1 MDVFS
6 LRDSIIDSYNKYVSS
21 FLTIKDDRL
30 YELVERELDSGFLW
44 PEPLIQLNPA
54 FEFGPDLESLTKE
67 GTLHPE
73 CLKIFAQKR
82 KDGTIL
88 GPLRF
93 YQHQVEGIRAARASE
108 NYVLTTGTGS
118 GKSLSYIVPIVDHVL
133 RTGSGKGIKAI
144 IVYPMN
150 ALANSQLGEL
160 KKFLEFGYPKGHPPV
175 TFRRYTGQESEEERQ
190 EIIANPPDIL
200 LTNYVMLELVLTRP
214 RERRLVGA
222 LRDLRFLVLDE
233 LHTYRG
239 RQGADVALLVRRLR
253 NVSGTKD
260 ILHIGTSATLLS
272 SGSWNE
278 IQKEISQ
285 VASTIFGVEVK
296 PENIIGET
304 LKRVT
309 REYPFDDQSVLDQLK
324 KAIHTPSSKRI
335 HSTDEFVNDVLAS
348 WIESTLGVRRDSEG
362 DRLVRCEP
370 MPIKGPDSVTR
381 RLLELTGESQDACES
396 AIRDLL
402 LCARNF
408 KDERG
413 MPFFSFKLHQFIS
426 KGESVYASPEPEDKR
441 YITLQAQQFV
451 PGSNRKKVL
460 LPLAFCRECG
470 QEYYVVRRFTDES
483 GNIRYVPRE
492 LSDMQAN
499 EEDGEPGF
507 LFISSSRPWPTDL
520 EKIIARLPDSW
531 LDDDTGGKP
540 RIKRTRKDKL
550 PHPVFISSDGIEGG
564 GDIRA
569 AWFRAPFKFC
579 MHCGVDYSSY
589 QRSDFG
595 KLATLGSEGRS
606 TATTVLSLSAIQKLR
621 KEKELPEKAKKL
633 LTFTDNRQDASLQAG
648 HFNDFVEIALLRSAL
663 LKAIK
668 EKSQEGITHENLTLE
683 VFKALNLPLELYAV
697 NPNVE
702 YLQKE
707 KTQKALREVLGYY
720 LYRDLKRGWRI
731 TSPNLE
737 QTGLL
742 KIDYLSL
749 KEFCSDTEKWK
760 RFHPVLANA
769 TASEREYISRVL
781 LDYMRRELSI
791 RVRYLDQLEQEKIQH
806 NSSQYLIPPWAIDE
820 NERMVQA
827 TIAFPCSRPGNR
839 VPENHVYISPRGGFA
854 LFLKRRGTLSSTV
867 ESLKVDDVKE
877 IINDLLDA
885 LTIPGLVQ
893 KVVEPNGD
901 IPPGY
906 QLNAS
911 ALLWRLGDGKRGY
924 HDPIRVPNAP
934 QKGHKTNPFFVSF
947 YRADNRELMNLEARE
962 HTAQVP
968 ADVREEREEAF
979 REGRL
984 PILFCSPTMELGVDI
999 SQLNVVG
1006 MRNVPPTP
1014 SNYAQRSGRAGR
1026 SGQPALIITYCAAGS
1041 PHDQYFFRRPSLMVA
1056 GSVLPP
1062 RIDLAN
1068 EDLLRSHI
1076 HAIWLYEARLD
1087 LKASLGDVL
1096 DVEGDEP
1103 TLALKEHVK
1112 QALMDKEARGRTYE
1126 RAKVAL
1132 LDAVR
1137 AFSESVL
1144 EGGEDKGYQWVKR
1157 VIDQIP
1163 QSFENACER
1172 WRNLYS
1178 SALAQVKRQNKIIQD
1193 ASRSTKDRNHAKT
1206 LRNEAEKQLDLLLKT
1221 DEELQSDFY
1230 SYRYFASEGFIPGY
1244 NFPRLPLAAYIP
1256 GRRIRTET
1264 KEFLSRPRFLAISE
1278 FGPRSIIYH
1287 EGSRYII
1294 NKVILPVDA
1303 DEKGITQ
1310 QGVMCEECGYLHEA
1324 KNGVT
1329 PDCCLN
1335 CGSRLPMAWTNLFR
1349 MQNVSTKR
1357 RDRINSDEEER
1368 LRQGYDLR
1376 TAFRFNEK
1384 DGRPVIK
1391 TAVLYN
1397 SEGEKLVTLKYGHA
1411 ALLWRINLG
1420 WKRRK
1425 NKAEVGFVLDCE
1437 RGYWA
1442 KSESEQD
1449 ENGAGDPMSPCKQ
1462 RVVPFVEDRKNC
1474 ILLKFHQKLSL
1485 EKAASL
1491 QAALKK
1497 AIQAYFHIED
1507 SELQVEPLPSPE
1519 KRSIFLFYEAAE
1531 GGAGVLRR
1539 LVEEQEALPNIAR
1552 EALSICHFDP
1562 ETGQDLRFAHGV
1574 SEECDAACYDCLLSY
1589 YNQRDHRLLDRKLLP
1604 SLLLSMASGKIECS
1618 PSVRSRDEHLERL
1631 LRLSESSLE
1640 KKWLHFIADSG
1651 LRLPTHSQIH
1661 IEDCNVR
1668 IDFLYKDE
1676 GVAVFIDGPH
1686 HDNKDQSALDI
1697 EQSECLEDL
1706 GYHVIRFRY
1715 EEDWDDIVGQYP
1727 DLFGVNEKG
1736 ASSPAIGK

>member
-6 LRDSIIDSYNKYVSS
+6 LRDSLIDSYSKYVRS
-21 FLTIKDDRL
+21 FLTIKDDRIH
-30 YELVERELDSGFLW
+30 ELVERELNAGFFW

-54 FEFGPDLESLTKE
+54 FEFGPDLESLIKQ

-73 CLKIFAQKR
+73 CFKIFAQK
-82 KDGTIL
+82 KEDGTNL

-93 YQHQVEGIRAARASE
+93 YHHQVEGIKAAKSCE
-108 NYVLTTGTGS
+108 NYVLTSGTGS

-133 RTGSGKGIKAI
+133 RTGSGNGIKAI

-160 KKFLEFGYPKGHPPV
+160 KKFLEFGYPKGQPPV
-175 TFRRYTGQESEEERQ
+175 TFKRYTGQESEEERQ
-190 EIIANPPDIL
+190 VIIANPPDIL

-214 RERRLVGA
+214 RERKLVDA
-222 LRDLRFLVLDE
+222 LKDLRFLVLDE

-239 RQGADVALLVRRLR
+239 RQGADVAFLVRRLH
-253 NVSGTKD
+253 NLSGAKE

-272 SGSWNE
+272 SGSWSE
-278 IQKEISQ
+278 IQKEIST
-285 VASTIFGVEVK
+285 VASTLFGVKVK
-296 PENIIGET
+296 PENIIGES

-309 REYPFDDQSVLDQLK
+309 REYSFYDQAVLDQLK

-335 HSTDEFVNDVLAS
+335 RSTEEFINDVLAS
-348 WIESTLGVRRDSEG
+348 WIESTLGVQRDSDG
-362 DRLVRCEP
+362 CRLVRCEP
-370 MPIKGPDSVTR
+370 MPIRGPDSVTK
-381 RLLELTGESQDACES
+381 RLLELTGESQDICES
-396 AIRDLL
+396 AIRDVL

-413 MPFFSFKLHQFIS
+413 RSFFSFKLHQFIS

-470 QEYYVVRRFTDES
+470 QEYYVVRRCTDDK
-483 GNIRYVPRE
+483 GNVRYIPRE

-499 EEDGEPGF
+499 DEDAEPGF
-507 LFISSSRPWPTDL
+507 LFISTMCPWPSEP
-520 EKIIARLPDSW
+520 EKIIDRLPDSW
-531 LDDDTGGKP
+531 LDDVGGNL
-540 RIKRTRKDKL
+540 RIKKAKKKHL
-550 PHPVFISSDGIEGG
+550 PNPIYISPDGTEDSGNLQ
-564 GDIRA
+564 A
-569 AWFRAPFKFC
+569 CWFRAPFKFC

-621 KEKELPEKAKKL
+621 QERELHEKAKKL

-668 EKSQEGITHENLTLE
+668 EKAQEGLRHDNLTLE
-683 VFKALNLPLELYAV
+683 VFKALNLPLELYAI

-742 KIDYLSL
+742 RIDYLSL
-749 KEFCSDTEKWK
+749 KEFCNDTEKWK

-769 TASEREYISRVL
+769 TASERVYISRVL

-791 RVRYLDQLEQEKIQH
+791 RVGFLDPLEQERIQY

-820 NERMVQA
+820 NERMVHA
-827 TIAFPCSRPGNR
+827 TVAFPCSRPGNR
-839 VPENHVYISPRGGFA
+839 LPENRVYISPKGGFA
-854 LFLKRRGTLSSTV
+854 LFLKRRGTLSSIV
-867 ESLKVDDVKE
+867 QPPKVDDVQE
-877 IINDLLDA
+877 IINDLLEA

-893 KVVEPNGD
+893 RVVEPNGD

-911 ALLWRLGDGKRGY
+911 ALFWLLGDGKTGY

-934 QKGHKTNPFFVSF
+934 QEGHKTNQFFVSF
-947 YRADNRELMNLEARE
+947 YRSDNKELMNLEARE

-968 ADVREEREEAF
+968 VEIREEREEAF
-979 REGRL
+979 REARL

-1062 RIDLAN
+1062 KIDLAN
-1068 EDLLRSHI
+1068 EELLRSHI
-1076 HAIWLYEARLD
+1076 HAIWLYETGLD

-1103 TLALKEHVK
+1103 TLALKEHIK
-1112 QALMDKEARGRTYE
+1112 LAIIDKDARKRTYE

-1137 AFSESVL
+1137 AFSETVL
-1144 EGGEDKGYQWVKR
+1144 EGGEHQGDQWIKR
-1157 VIDQIP
+1157 IIDQIP

-1193 ASRSTKDRNHAKT
+1193 ASRSIKDRNHAKT

-1244 NFPRLPLAAYIP
+1244 NFPRLPLSAYIP

-1310 QGVMCEECGYLHEA
+1310 QGVLCEECGYIHEA
-1324 KNGVT
+1324 KNGMT
-1329 PDCCLN
+1329 PDCCVN
-1335 CGSRLPMAWTNLFR
+1335 CKSRLPMAWTNLFR

-1376 TAFRFNEK
+1376 TAFKFNEK

-1391 TAVLYN
+1391 TAVLFN
-1397 SEGEKLVTLKYGHA
+1397 GEGERLVTLKYGHA
-1411 ALLWRINLG
+1411 AVLWRINLG

-1425 NKAEVGFVLDCE
+1425 NKAELGFVLDCE

-1442 KSESEQD
+1442 RSDD
-1449 ENGAGDPMSPCKQ
+1449 ERYENVAGDPMSPRKQ

-1485 EKAASL
+1485 EEAASL

-1497 AIQAYFHIED
+1497 AIQAYFHLED
-1507 SELQVEPLPSPE
+1507 SELQVEPLPSTE
-1519 KRSIFLFYEAAE
+1519 DRRIFLFYEAAE

-1539 LVEEQEALPNIAR
+1539 LIEEPEALSNIAR

-1562 ETGQDLRFAHGV
+1562 ETGLDLRFAHGAR
-1574 SEECDAACYDCLLSY
+1574 EECDAACYDCLLSY

-1604 SLLLSMASGKIECS
+1604 SLLLSMASGKVECS

-1631 LRLSESSLE
+1631 LRLSESTLE
-1640 KKWLHFIADSG
+1640 KKWLHFIADRE
-1651 LRLPTHSQIH
+1651 LRLPTHPQIH
-1661 IEDCNVR
+1661 LEDCNVR

-1686 HDNKDQSALDI
+1686 HDNKDQRALDV

-1715 EEDWDDIVGQYP
+1715 DEDWEDIVEQYP
-1727 DLFGVNEKG
+1727 DLFGANEKE
-1736 ASSPAIGK
+1736 ASPPTNGK